1 MRRFLFACLLAVL
14 AAGCATTAP
23 PPEERHPA
31 DPWEPYNRAV
41 WNFNVAVDQ
50 VIVRPVAVGYDRVTP
65 SPVRT
70 GVRNFFS
77 NLRSPVTIINLG
89 LQGRGSD
96 AGGET
101 RRFILNT
108 LFGFAGLIDIASTED
123 MPKYHADFGQTL
135 ATWGWEDSRFLML
148 PFLGPSTV
156 RDGVGRGVDSQ
167 ARIEW
172 RLAGDG
178 SYYLLGLDVIE
189 IRANLLPLDEQIR
202 EAFDPYAFMR
212 DGWMQ
217 RRSYMI
223 HGEEA
228 PLPDYDAMLDEED
241 W

>member
-178 SYYLLGLDVIE
+178 SYYLLGLDMIE